1 VIAAMFLGSGVI
13 HFVKPQ
19 PFVSIVP
26 RMLPKPL
33 WMVYLSGVAELVCAV
48 GLLAR
53 ARWSGPASAALLVA
67 VLPANVQHALDVTA
81 RSESSGRWKVFLAWA
96 RVPVQ
101 IPLIWAALQNCRA

>member
-1 VIAAMFLGSGVI
+1 VGRDEIPAAVRGVAPRVIAAMFLGSGWV

-33 WMVYLSGVAELVCAV
+33 WMIYMSGAAELVCAV

-53 ARWSGPASAALLVA
+53 AR
-67 VLPANVQHALDVTA
+67 
-81 RSESSGRWKVFLAWA
+81 
-96 RVPVQ
+96 
-101 IPLIWAALQNCRA
+101 